1 VSRERWAAV
10 DGYVSER
17 LVGSDPVLD
26 DVLRA
31 NAQAGLPAIDVS
43 AAQGRFLELLARIQG
58 ARRILEVGT
67 LGGYST
73 VWLARALPADGRLVT
88 LEVDP
93 HHAEV
98 ARRNL
103 ARAGVAEQVEVRVG
117 PALDALPRLVEEGAG
132 PFDLTFV
139 DADKAR
145 TPDYVAWALR
155 LSRPGSVIVADNV
168 VRDGRLADAA
178 SDEPAVVGGR
188 RLHDLLAAEPRL
200 TATTIQTVG
209 AKGYDGFTIALVGP
223 DGRADPHAR

>member
-1 VSRERWAAV
+1 MTRPEAWTEV
-10 DGYVSER
+10 DRYVTGL
-17 LVGSDPVLD
+17 LVEPDPALD
-26 DVLRA
+26 GALRA
-31 NAQAGLPAIDVS
+31 NAEGGLPAIDVS
-43 AAQGRFLELLARIQG
+43 APQGKLLHLLARIQG

-73 VWLARALPADGRLVT
+73 IWLARALPGRGRLVT

-98 ARRNL
+98 ARGNL
-103 ARAGVAEQVEVRVG
+103 ERAGLADRVDVRVG
-117 PALDALPRLVEEGAG
+117 PALETLPRLVDEGLG
-132 PFDLTFV
+132 PFDLTFI

-178 SDEPAVVGGR
+178 SNEPAVLGGR

-209 AKGYDGFTIALVGP
+209 VKGYDGFTLALVE
-223 DGRADPHAR
+223 R